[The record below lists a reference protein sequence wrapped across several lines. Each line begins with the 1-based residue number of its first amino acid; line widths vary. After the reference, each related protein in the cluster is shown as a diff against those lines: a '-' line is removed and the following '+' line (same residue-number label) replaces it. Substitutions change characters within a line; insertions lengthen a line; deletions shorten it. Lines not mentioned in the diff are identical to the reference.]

1 MAVHFSDEEKEKLKQ
16 DKASIYEDH
25 TDEAIKEEI
34 KNLSWKGKLKQFQHY
49 YLKGVI
55 IAVVIIAMIGLQSLS
70 NNMPQ
75 RLPAPH
81 HTLQKIPQHSQRQ
94 PIPMSVL
101 KSEYL

>member
-49 YLKGVI
+49 YQG
-55 IAVVIIAMIGLQSLS
+55 SD
-70 NNMPQ
+70 
-75 RLPAPH
+75 
-81 HTLQKIPQHSQRQ
+81 HSGRDHSDDRTSG
-94 PIPMSVL
+94 I
-101 KSEYL
+101 